1 VGQPR
6 LPLARRQRR
15 APESQITRGAPI
27 MLANQFKQIAEL
39 LAHRVVV
46 RAGRRAIVILS
57 HEDVDLGIIGDDEL
71 IVTGETKT
79 PFGRKL
85 RR

>member
-1 VGQPR
+1 
-6 LPLARRQRR
+6 
-15 APESQITRGAPI
+15 

-57 HEDVDLGIIGDDEL
+57 HEDVDLGIVGDDEL

-79 PFGRKL
+79 PFGPKL
-85 RR
+85 RALKIKRDDPRGAHLR